1 MLKEADLKIYLKL
14 DEDTRAKRILN
25 REGGSFEEIKKFTQ
39 MRDSEDTKRYK
50 KLYGIDNNEYSFADL
65 TIDTSCNSPEQIVSI
80 ILDKLKEKDLIE
92 EA

>member
-1 MLKEADLKIYLKL
+1 
-14 DEDTRAKRILN
+14 
-25 REGGSFEEIKKFTQ
+25 

-92 EA
+92 EV